1 MLPDKIA
8 LDIVT
13 VERRV
18 LTEEVDE
25 VVIPGSAGY
34 LGVRP
39 GHTPL
44 MTGLG
49 TGILTWWRRGQ
60 EHTVA
65 VSLGYAEVLPDH
77 VSVLAET
84 AETAHEIEV
93 DRAMASKER
102 AERRLAQLGN
112 AEIDLARARQAL
124 ARAESRLRA
133 VPPR

>member
-25 VVIPGSAGY
+25 VVIPGSTGY

-49 TGILTWWRRGQ
+49 TGILTWWRRGRG
-60 EHTVA
+60 HTVA

-84 AETAHEIEV
+84 AETAHEVEV

-112 AEIDLARARQAL
+112 AEIDLERARQAL
-124 ARAESRLRA
+124 ARAESRLRV